1 MISFLLCLAIL
12 IVGYFVYGKIVDNTF
27 GPDDRETPAVRI
39 NDGVDYVVMPQ
50 WKLFLVQ
57 LLNIAGLGPIFG
69 AMQGALWGPVVFLWI
84 TFGTIF
90 AGGVHDYFSGMMSE
104 RNDGASIAEI
114 TGKYLGPVMQNV
126 MRVFSVVLLI
136 MVGTVFAVG
145 PAGLIVE
152 LCSQSGAS
160 GVLTSLLFWL
170 IIILVYYFIA
180 TFISI
185 DAVIGKIY
193 PIFGICL
200 IIMAIGVIF
209 GIFTNPAYTIP
220 EIWDHFGSM
229 HPSGT
234 PIWSF
239 MFITV
244 ACGAISGFH
253 STQSPLMA
261 RCMKSEKQGH
271 FVFYGAMVCE
281 GVIALIWAAA
291 GCSLY
296 EVTGGLNTGLAEALA
311 MGQSKAIYDVCSKT
325 MGGVGIALA
334 MIGVVVCPITSGD
347 TAFRSARLTL
357 ADWFKI
363 DQDSYANRL
372 KLCIPVLGVGAFLGI
387 GNALGFINYTV
398 IWRYFSWTNQT
409 LAMIVLWAASM
420 YLFKEKKNY
429 WITAVP
435 ATFMSAVSSTYFIL
449 APECLGGLLNSK
461 TAEGATIYNTAVAY
475 PIGVIFAIA
484 MLAIF
489 LHATKKAP
497 RRHDTIYTNI
507 YTNDLLNKA
516 PSAETARRRVPC
528 VLRRFGQ
535 RNHDLRRKSKTI
547 EQLAQNRLESLA
559 AAVLTG
565 SGKGL
570 CRRVKKIF
578 RKCDKNSLQVF
589 RGASCHILLIWEP
602 YQKNINCFMKKVL
615 T

>member
-200 IIMAIGVIF
+200 IIMAIGVIV

-311 MGQSKAIYDVCSKT
+311 M
-325 MGGVGIALA
+325 
-334 MIGVVVCPITSGD
+334 IGVVVCPITSGD

-420 YLFKEKKNY
+420 YLFKEKKNF

-435 ATFMSAVSSTYFIL
+435 ATFMSAVSSTYFVL

-475 PIGVIFAIA
+475 PVGVLFAVA

-489 LHATKKAP
+489 IHATKKSAA
-497 RRHDTIYTNI
+497 
-507 YTNDLLNKA
+507 KA
-516 PSAETARRRVPC
+516 
-528 VLRRFGQ
+528 
-535 RNHDLRRKSKTI
+535 
-547 EQLAQNRLESLA
+547 
-559 AAVLTG
+559 
-565 SGKGL
+565 
-570 CRRVKKIF
+570 
-578 RKCDKNSLQVF
+578 
-589 RGASCHILLIWEP
+589 
-602 YQKNINCFMKKVL
+602 
-615 T
+615 

>member
-12 IVGYFVYGKIVDNTF
+12 IVGYVVYGKIVDNTF

-170 IIILVYYFIA
+170 IIILVYYFI
-180 TFISI
+180 
-185 DAVIGKIY
+185 
-193 PIFGICL
+193 
-200 IIMAIGVIF
+200 

-420 YLFKEKKNY
+420 YLFKEKKNF

-435 ATFMSAVSSTYFIL
+435 ATFMSAVSSTYFVL

-475 PIGVIFAIA
+475 PIGVLFAVA

-489 LHATKKAP
+489 IHATKKSAA
-497 RRHDTIYTNI
+497 
-507 YTNDLLNKA
+507 KA
-516 PSAETARRRVPC
+516 
-528 VLRRFGQ
+528 
-535 RNHDLRRKSKTI
+535 
-547 EQLAQNRLESLA
+547 
-559 AAVLTG
+559 
-565 SGKGL
+565 
-570 CRRVKKIF
+570 
-578 RKCDKNSLQVF
+578 
-589 RGASCHILLIWEP
+589 
-602 YQKNINCFMKKVL
+602 
-615 T
+615 